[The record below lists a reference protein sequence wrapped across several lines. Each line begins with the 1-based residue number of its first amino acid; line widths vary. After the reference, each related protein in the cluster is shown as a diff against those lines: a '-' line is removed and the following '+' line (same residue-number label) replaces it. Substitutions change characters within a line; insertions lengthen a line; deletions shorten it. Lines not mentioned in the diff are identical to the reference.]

1 MEGGD
6 SPVRKGIWGYFRNLK
21 NKLIFGECGKDV
33 YIHSGGRIVRP
44 RFISIGDHVRIGKN
58 TDILVHPKHQDLKE
72 FILKIG
78 NNVHIGNYNIIA
90 ARNSVVLE
98 ENILLGPG
106 VIIIDHSHHYENVE
120 IPVKAQEVTEGGPV
134 RIERDCWIGANVFV
148 FPNVTVGRHAVIGAN
163 SIVNRD
169 IPPYSV
175 AVGAPAKVIKRFD
188 FERKEWVKLN
198 E

>member
-1 MEGGD
+1 
-6 SPVRKGIWGYFRNLK
+6 VRKGIWRYFKNIR
-21 NKLIFGECGKDV
+21 NKLIFGHYGRNV
-33 YIHSGGRIVRP
+33 YIRPGGQIIRP
-44 RFISIGDHVRIGKN
+44 RLISIGDNVRIGKN
-58 TDILVHPKHQDLKE
+58 TDIYVHPKHRDSKE

-98 ENILLGPG
+98 ENVLLGPG
-106 VIIIDHSHHYENVE
+106 VIIVDHSHHYENVE
-120 IPVKAQEVTEGGPV
+120 VPVKSQEVSEGGAV

-148 FPNVTVGRHAVIGAN
+148 FPNVTIGRHAIIGAN
-163 SIVNRD
+163 SVVKRD

-175 AVGAPAKVIKRFD
+175 AVGSPAKVVKRYDFD
-188 FERKEWVKLN
+188 RGEWVKVDERGNFL